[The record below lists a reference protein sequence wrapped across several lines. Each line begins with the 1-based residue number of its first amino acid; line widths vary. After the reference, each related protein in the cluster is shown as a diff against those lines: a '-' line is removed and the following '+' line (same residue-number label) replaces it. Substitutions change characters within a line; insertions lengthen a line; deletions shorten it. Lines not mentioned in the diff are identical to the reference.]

1 LKFLQRFFSLN
12 QILWS
17 FIVSGTMARVVT
29 CFQHNPLDY
38 LASDPARHWRHAE
51 IFFQPRLMELSD
63 PIGYQVYLLL
73 LRALTGDNRYL
84 IVTLCALLSALM
96 PWFYYRASRE
106 FKLPKERALA
116 VWAVIVWT
124 PSLFKIYQYFMPETL
139 LLALVGLS
147 FWMTGRSLR
156 RGDFVSWVFTV
167 FFWTLA
173 VLTKITVMPV
183 AGVCLAHVWFKKSRG
198 LKWFLGGA
206 LVAFLL
212 ILPNAL
218 RTYNG
223 LGYVAPFGNLW
234 ITKIQHRSGAHK
246 IQIDSG
252 KLGRYYFISPSCF
265 VKPFE
270 PINEWMIRRA
280 GQATVAKV
288 KINPQNGE
296 SDWRQAY
303 ADLGV
308 GKEEWGRQL
317 KENLILFF
325 WGPSWPE
332 GIRSWSG
339 WWTFQLRW
347 LFAPLVFWVLI
358 LNFRQFSKR
367 EFQLIPMAVT
377 FFIFTLALQN
387 QVTAEGRYRKPLE
400 VLLILN
406 LAAVLPVN
414 KKSSEESKSKT
425 LSR

>member
-1 LKFLQRFFSLN
+1 MLKNCFFRGMYWIAIISGSL
-12 QILWS
+12 
-17 FIVSGTMARVVT
+17 ARIAT

-38 LASDPARHWRHAE
+38 LSSDPARHWRHAG

-63 PIGYQVYLLL
+63 PIGYQFYLLL

-84 IVTLCALLSALM
+84 IVTLCALLSVLM

-106 FKLPKERALA
+106 FKMSKERALA

-139 LLALVGLS
+139 LLALLGLS
-147 FWMTGRSLR
+147 LWMTGRSLR
-156 RGDFVSWVFTV
+156 RGDFASWIIMVV
-167 FFWTLA
+167 FWTLA

-183 AGVCLAHVWFKKSRG
+183 AGVCLIYVWFKKSRSF
-198 LKWFLGGA
+198 KWFLSGA
-206 LVAFLL
+206 LIAFLL

-223 LGYVAPFGNLW
+223 LGYIAPFGNLW

-246 IQIDSG
+246 IQIDAG

-270 PINEWMIRRA
+270 PLHSWMIRRA
-280 GQATVAKV
+280 GQATVVKV
-288 KINPQNGE
+288 KIDPLNGE
-296 SDWRQAY
+296 RDWQQAY
-303 ADLGV
+303 TDLGV
-308 GKEEWGRQL
+308 GKNERLHQL

-332 GIRSWSG
+332 GSRSWSG
-339 WWTFQLRW
+339 WMTFQLRW
-347 LFAPLVFWVLI
+347 LFAPLVFFVLF

-367 EFQLIPMAVT
+367 EFQLIPVTVT
-377 FFIFTLALQN
+377 FFIFMLALQN

-406 LAAVLPVN
+406 LAAVLPAN
-414 KKSSEESKSKT
+414 KKWGEESKSKSF
-425 LSR
+425 SR